1 VGFFVAG
8 ALTSAWVSRIPV
20 VKHDLGLGA
29 AQLSI
34 ALAGIPAGLLIAMRI
49 VPGLIAWRSSAFVAR
64 SAIILGAGALV
75 CLGVMWDLVSLAI
88 CLAVF
93 GIALGATDIAVNVQ
107 GAAVERAYGRPLM
120 SRLHAMYS
128 LGILLGAF
136 LGSVTIGL
144 GLSSPLFFLGAA
156 AALLVL
162 GLSGTRS
169 LLGREADATVQS
181 STPDAR
187 RPTQM
192 RLLKQPRLL
201 AAGVVA
207 FSGLFAEG
215 AVNDWAG
222 VFLHQVRGASF
233 SFAALA
239 AGACG
244 CGMAIGRLTGDTL
257 IERAGRQPTLAGA
270 SILAAAAMSMALLIP
285 ARAASLAAFGLLG
298 AVLATIVPSSFS
310 LAGSMPGLAPAWAIS
325 RLTTIGY
332 LGTFGSPVVIGFLA
346 GVTGLTAA
354 MMLPAAFLLV
364 VLPASWVARE
374 TAVHD
379 ARRAP
384 TPSTNRPDG

>member
-1 VGFFVAG
+1 VCFFVDG
-8 ALTSAWVSRIPV
+8 ALTSAWISRIPV

-34 ALAGIPAGLLIAMRI
+34 ALAGIPTGLLIAMRI
-49 VPGLIAWRSSAFVAR
+49 VPTLIAWRSSAFVAR
-64 SAIILGAGALV
+64 SAIALGAGALV
-75 CLGVMWDLVSLAI
+75 CFGVMWDLVSLAI

-93 GIALGATDIAVNVQ
+93 GIALGAMDIAVNVQ
-107 GAAVERAYGRPLM
+107 GVAVERAYGRPVM

-128 LGILLGAF
+128 VGILFGAF
-136 LGSVTIGL
+136 LGSIMIGL
-144 GLSSPLFFLGAA
+144 GVSSPIFFLGAA

-162 GLSGTRS
+162 GLIGARA
-169 LLGREADATVQS
+169 LLGREADATIES
-181 STPDAR
+181 STPGAR
-187 RPTQM
+187 GPAQM

-222 VFLHQVRGASF
+222 VFLHEVRGASF

-239 AGACG
+239 AAACG

-257 IERAGRQPTLAGA
+257 IERAGRQSTLAGA
-270 SILAAAAMSMALLIP
+270 SILASAAMSVAVLVP
-285 ARAASLAAFGLLG
+285 ARGASLAAFGLLG
-298 AVLATIVPSSFS
+298 VVLATIVPSSFS

-332 LGTFGSPVVIGFLA
+332 LGTFGSPVVIGLLA
-346 GVTGLTAA
+346 GAIGLSAA
-354 MMLPAAFLLV
+354 MLLPAAVLLV
-364 VLPASWVARE
+364 VWPASWVARE
-374 TAVHD
+374 TAVHGVT
-379 ARRAP
+379 RTT
-384 TPSTNRPDG
+384 TPSRISPDG